1 MRVAVLFD
9 HIDRVVGFDERAHAL
24 GKRKGAHP
32 HGIEM
37 NALRGQGIERLGH
50 CGTGGAEV
58 QHAQPGGLR
67 RWLHHRLR
75 SDAGSGFQLF
85 EQALHVVDVIFAALG
100 IDSMGVARG
109 AAREVAAPG
118 GVGARQR
125 APRNAVAVHIL
136 VAGKFLAG
144 IELGGAHDLAAV
156 IFTRIVPLERL
167 AQMLVHADIQVAH
180 HEYRGLKTLGQ
191 IQRGGGM
198 LEAFGGVMR
207 EQQDV
212 LGVAVR
218 GVGAG

>member
-1 MRVAVLFD
+1 
-9 HIDRVVGFDERAHAL
+9 
-24 GKRKGAHP
+24 
-32 HGIEM
+32 
-37 NALRGQGIERLGH
+37 
-50 CGTGGAEV
+50 
-58 QHAQPGGLR
+58 
-67 RWLHHRLR
+67 
-75 SDAGSGFQLF
+75 
-85 EQALHVVDVIFAALG
+85 
-100 IDSMGVARG
+100 MGVARG
-109 AAREVAAPG
+109 AAREVAASG

-125 APRNAVAVHIL
+125 APGDAVAVHIL